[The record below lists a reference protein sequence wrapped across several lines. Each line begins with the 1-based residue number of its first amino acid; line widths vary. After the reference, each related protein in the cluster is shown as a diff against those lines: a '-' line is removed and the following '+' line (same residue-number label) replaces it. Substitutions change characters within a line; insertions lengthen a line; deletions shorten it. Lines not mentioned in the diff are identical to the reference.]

1 MKNFIDIILERDDN
15 KESIKKTYRTY
26 SCMIIVKFQK
36 RINRTQAIER
46 IRAIK
51 SVTVVESRSDD
62 ALEALNKKLKDYE
75 YSNIELK
82 FVTNKS
88 AESQIDEILRN
99 MVFSNEK
106 IGHAR
111 VPGVVAAKPKLE
123 TLKKLD

>member
-26 SCMIIVKFQK
+26 SCVIIVKFQK

-62 ALEALNKKLKDYE
+62 ALETLNRKLKDYE

-106 IGHAR
+106 TGHAR
-111 VPGVVAAKPKLE
+111 VPGVIATKPKLE